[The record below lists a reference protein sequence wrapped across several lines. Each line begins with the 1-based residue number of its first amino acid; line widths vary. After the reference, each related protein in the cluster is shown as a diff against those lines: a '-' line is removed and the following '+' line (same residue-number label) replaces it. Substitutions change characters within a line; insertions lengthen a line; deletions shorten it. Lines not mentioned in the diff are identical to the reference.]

1 MAEEQFD
8 KQYGIDRRTKVR
20 GPGSNSP
27 DAIDWD
33 ALIIAGL
40 GQANRTNQPEQTIL
54 GLANRQQTNTKQP
67 PTQ

>member
-8 KQYGIDRRTKVR
+8 KQYGIDRRNKVR

-33 ALIIAGL
+33 ALINAGL
-40 GQANRTNQPEQTIL
+40 GQANRANQPEQTIL
-54 GLANRQQTNTKQP
+54 GLANQQQADTKQP

>member
-20 GPGSNSP
+20 GLGSNSP

-33 ALIIAGL
+33 ALINAGL
-40 GQANRTNQPEQTIL
+40 GQSNRPNQPEQTIL
-54 GLANRQQTNTKQP
+54 GLANRQQPDTKQAP
-67 PTQ
+67 IE